1 MLKFSPFE
9 TESCVVAPVGVA
21 AFDHVR
27 APFAMT
33 MMMTIIATMRGGY
46 G

>member
-9 TESCVVAPVGVA
+9 TDLPA
-21 AFDHVR
+21 AGGARMR